1 MTATMIS
8 NATLATRVLA
18 AVAMTALFA
27 IATQTAAAGDREIDP
42 AALEERINEM
52 RERLDLTDKQVEAI
66 EPILIDHLEKTG
78 AVLKEYGIDLQS
90 GERPKERMGF
100 REARKM
106 KSDLDG
112 VQSETEGA
120 LDDILDDDQM
130 NEYRQI
136 AEERRARIREQIKAN
151 RGN

>member
-8 NATLATRVLA
+8 NATLVTRVLA

-27 IATQTAAAGDREIDP
+27 IATQAAAAGEREMDP
-42 AALEERINEM
+42 AALEERTNEM

>member
-8 NATLATRVLA
+8 NATLVTRVLA

-27 IATQTAAAGDREIDP
+27 IATQAAAAGEREMDP
-42 AALEERINEM
+42 AALEERTNEM

-66 EPILIDHLEKTG
+66 EPILIDHMEKTG

-112 VQSETEGA
+112 VQSETKGA
-120 LDDILDDDQM
+120 LDDILDEDQM
-130 NEYRQI
+130 NEYRKI

-151 RGN
+151 RGY

>member
-1 MTATMIS
+1 MMTATMIS
-8 NATLATRVLA
+8 NATFTTRILA
-18 AVAMTALFA
+18 AVAITAVFA
-27 IATQTAAAGDREIDP
+27 IATQSATAGDREMDP
-42 AALEERINEM
+42 AALEERTNEM
-52 RERLDLTDKQVEAI
+52 RERLDLTDEQVEAI

-106 KSDLDG
+106 KSELDG
-112 VQSETEGA
+112 IKSKTEGA

-130 NEYRQI
+130 NEYRKI
-136 AEERRARIREQIKAN
+136 AEERRAKFREQIKAN
-151 RGN
+151 RG

>member
-27 IATQTAAAGDREIDP
+27 IATQTAAAGDREIAP

-52 RERLDLTDKQVEAI
+52 RERLDLTDKQAEAI